1 MPQIRNGYVVEVPQR
16 GQIALGSSDSGNKKL
31 VYTTS
36 PLYDGTYSTDQ
47 QVRNAYFKPR
57 ELQGGQINDG
67 GANFGLVDRYYQG
80 SPDLATVIVG
90 GNGKAGNSFAP
101 NIGVPGEANGH
112 NPAAIPASGVEAT
125 AAARSRSQGA
135 FIGNGLVSPNST
147 VAAIVAD
154 PLSKGLGVGS
164 GNSFVVRI
172 G

>member
-1 MPQIRNGYVVEVPQR
+1 MPVVRNGYVVEVPAKSF
-16 GQIALGSSDSGNKKL
+16 ALGASDVGNKKL
-31 VYTTS
+31 CYTGS
-36 PLYDGTYSTDQ
+36 PLYDGTYSSDQ

-57 ELQGGQINDG
+57 ELQGGQLNDG

-80 SPDLATVIVG
+80 APDLFSVRIG
-90 GNGKAGNSFAP
+90 GAGLPGSPFAP
-101 NIGVPGEANGH
+101 SLGIPGEANGH